1 MNKLNSE
8 TSCSNNFQV
17 PLIYPVMIWICKQ
30 TQIIS
35 TSFPSNS
42 REVPRTFFPSNSRR
56 EVPLTFFPSHS
67 LRQVLLTFFP
77 SHSRRQVPRTSFPS
91 NSRREV
97 PRTFFSSHSRRQVPH
112 TSFPSN
118 SRCEVPRTC
127 FPIHSRRQA
136 PHTSFPSNSRRE
148 VPRTSFPSHSRRQV
162 PRTFFPSHSRRQV
175 PRTSFPS
182 HFRRQV
188 PRTYELTPYPFSC
201 RAPRALARTVFKVWS
216 ARNKSECI
224 LPCLANCQQFGLFN
238 FCLPESFRFFSFYFP
253 HHLWTTRHVT
263 GTVDPSC
270 TCVLMSCVL
279 PWCDLRSGLGV
290 FFLYQHLIRHGSRSG
305 ELKTQ
310 KIKVPCGENTQLDR
324 SPFEA

>member
-1 MNKLNSE
+1 MNEWMNKLNSE

-67 LRQVLLTFFP
+67 LRQVPLTFFP

-91 NSRREV
+91 
-97 PRTFFSSHSRRQVPH
+97 HS
-112 TSFPSN
+112 
-118 SRCEVPRTC
+118 C
-127 FPIHSRRQA
+127 
-136 PHTSFPSNSRRE
+136 
-148 VPRTSFPSHSRRQV
+148 
-162 PRTFFPSHSRRQV
+162 
-175 PRTSFPS
+175 
-182 HFRRQV
+182 RQV
-188 PRTYELTPYPFSC
+188 PRTYKLTPHPFSC
-201 RAPRALARTVFKVWS
+201 RAPRALAGTVFKVWS
-216 ARNKSECI
+216 ACDKSECI

-238 FCLPESFRFFSFYFP
+238 FCLPESFRFFSFFFP

-290 FFLYQHLIRHGSRSG
+290 IWYQHLIHHGSRSG